1 MMKDEM
7 SLFARKAK
15 FRCYEEL
22 KKQSMFYNHQQKHW
36 TVQLKVKDNDNDGNL
51 SISFIFHFIYLGT
64 VVLSVHKNYF
74 SRGCGTEIQHTRDET
89 ETEIW
94 GRMERIIMLWCNALI
109 AGISNGTL
117 EHFGGA
123 KLADSLE
130 SNLSQIWNTPK
141 LCQMIFAGWNCLWNF
156 WQ

>member
-1 MMKDEM
+1 MMKCLYLLEKLNLDVM
-7 SLFARKAK
+7 KNWKSKACFIIINK
-15 FRCYEEL
+15 STEQCNWKL
-22 KKQSMFYNHQQKHW
+22 KIMTMMEIYQFHS
-36 TVQLKVKDNDNDGNL
+36 
-51 SISFIFHFIYLGT
+51 SFIFIYLGT